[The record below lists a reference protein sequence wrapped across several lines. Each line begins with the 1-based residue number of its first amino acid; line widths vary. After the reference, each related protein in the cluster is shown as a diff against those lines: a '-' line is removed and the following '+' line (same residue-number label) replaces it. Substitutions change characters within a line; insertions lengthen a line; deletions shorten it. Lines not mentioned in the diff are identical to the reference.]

1 MTNDQPSQGAGDPVG
16 RDGLAAVAVVILA
29 AALIVFL
36 IVQLV

>member
-1 MTNDQPSQGAGDPVG
+1 MTNDQPSQGAGEPAS

-29 AALIVFL
+29 AALIAFL